1 MINKVFINL
10 KNKQMNFKVIYKAL
24 LLVSILLII
33 SCGEDF
39 ITKEPLALESTNTF
53 YDTEDNA
60 IAAVTAIYSVMRAE
74 SGYSRNFWVFGD
86 VASDDAEAGGEV
98 GGGDQPNIQRIG
110 RFTHGSSNAVCLE
123 IWMTLYQGIYRA
135 SVVVEKVSV
144 STMENTT
151 LRDRLVGE
159 ALFLRAKFHF
169 DLMLIFG
176 GIPVIDHVLG
186 PSEMYQT
193 RSPISA
199 VFDQIEEDLLQAID
213 YLPNIYTDPM
223 DNGRPSK
230 GAAKA
235 LLAKAYVFESS
246 YNEIDDPNAIYEGL
260 EDRWEDARVLAE
272 DVITNASTYGYG
284 LDPDYEHIFRVAGE
298 SSSEHIFKVNGANVL
313 EYDGAGLSDG
323 EPGWN
328 AGIGING
335 NVYQTCRNYIAA
347 TGVSTYSNLGWGFN
361 CPTQDLYD
369 AFDEGDKRRE
379 WVIVTT
385 DDTMQLAPGGPYYN
399 YDPTAASPTGY
410 NHAKYT
416 PLPQEWAQKTS
427 EQAGPLDVKCIR
439 YADLLL
445 LAAEAN
451 FKRGNVARATDLVN
465 MVRTRARVWG
475 GGTVPANYP
484 AGSVTLNQIWLE
496 RRLEL
501 SNEGHRF
508 FDLVRTGRA
517 YNKLNG
523 FYCATTGD
531 NLIFEKGTHEYFPI
545 PEAEITLSQN
555 NLVQNPGYN

>member
-10 KNKQMNFKVIYKAL
+10 KIKQMNFKLIYKAL

-74 SGYSRNFWVFGD
+74 ASYSRNYWVFGD
-86 VASDDAEAGGEV
+86 VASDDAEAGGES
-98 GGGDQPNIQRIG
+98 GGDQPNIQRIG
-110 RFTHGSSNAVCLE
+110 RFAHDADNAVCLE
-123 IWMTLYQGIYRA
+123 FWNALYQGIYRA
-135 SVVVEKVSV
+135 NVVIEKVGESV
-144 STMENTT
+144 MENTT

-169 DLMLIFG
+169 DLMMVFG
-176 GIPVIDHVLG
+176 GVPVIDHVLG
-186 PSEMYQT
+186 PSEMYQVRGT
-193 RSPISA
+193 IA
-199 VFDQIEEDLLQAID
+199 EVFALIESDLID
-213 YLPNIYTDPM
+213 AATKLPNRYTDPL
-223 DNGRPSK
+223 DNGRPNK
-230 GAAKA
+230 GAAQA
-235 LLAKAYVFESS
+235 LLAKAYVFQSS
-246 YNEIDDPNAIYEGL
+246 YNEIDDPNGIYEGL
-260 EDRWEDARVLAE
+260 ADRWEDARTTAE
-272 DVITNASTYGYG
+272 TVISNSALYGFG
-284 LDPDYEHIFRVAGE
+284 LDPDWENIWRVAGE
-298 SSSEHIFKVNGANVL
+298 NSTEHIFKINGANIL
-313 EYDGAGLSDG
+313 EYDGAGISDG

-328 AGIGING
+328 AGVGING
-335 NVYQTCRNYIAA
+335 NVYQTCRNYINAS
-347 TGVSTYSNLGWGFN
+347 GVSTYSSMGWGFN

-369 AFDEGDKRRE
+369 AYDVGDPRME
-379 WVIVTT
+379 WAIVTGE
-385 DDTMQLAPGGPYYN
+385 DSMELIPNGPKFLQ
-399 YDPTAASPTGY
+399 DPAAGSPTGY
-410 NHAKYT
+410 NHKKYS
-416 PLPQEWAQKTS
+416 PLPSEWLEKTS
-427 EQAGPLDVKCIR
+427 EQAGPLDPKCIR

-465 MVRTRARVWG
+465 MVRARARVWG

-501 SNEGHRF
+501 ANEGHRF

-517 YNKLNG
+517 YTKLNG
-523 FYCATTGD
+523 FYCASTGS
-531 NLIFEKGTHEYFPI
+531 NLIFDKGVHEYFPI
-545 PEAEITLSQN
+545 PNAEITLSMN